1 MEQREKECG
10 GVQRVTIF
18 GQILHSEQINHTLLQ
33 GKKRERERF
42 GVTQNNH
49 EDHTHTHTEQ
59 VPLPLQFDSHA
70 FG

>member
-10 GVQRVTIF
+10 GVERVTIF
-18 GQILHSEQINHTLLQ
+18 GQILHSEQITHTLLRR
-33 GKKRERERF
+33 GGVF
-42 GVTQNNH
+42 GVTQNNQ
-49 EDHTHTHTEQ
+49 EEHTHTQQ